1 MIVMIIRFL
10 LFLIILSCFTG
21 CDFLY
26 RKFHEPYSG
35 YYLSDWT
42 LKGDIVT
49 NYQSGERIEYQV
61 GDQVNRFGT
70 SDILLINPLSP
81 EREEIIISKN
91 TKFIQHEDN
100 PEWEVLVALS
110 SFIDSNNDRYTAYTS
125 FPVDPDFDSTFKFYK
140 NNNLISSYPFRKSI
154 YVTGPPK
161 TVYDKYVQINPF
173 TKQSFLFSFG
183 YTKLFIFSI
192 TGDLE
197 HELDL
202 GSHAIWKTATSFW
215 YYDPIQNTLASYD
228 LETATSTMYD
238 IDFKPSYYNDTDNTL
253 QTIDNGVLK
262 TFSVASNTITASI
275 AVTYDYKTLNEF
287 KFSPDGSKLLVYEK
301 GWFNEFRDS
310 DAIFKSLG
318 INIYDINTH
327 TLTKIRD

>member
-1 MIVMIIRFL
+1 MIIRFL
-10 LFLIILSCFTG
+10 LFIVILSCFTG

-35 YYLSDWT
+35 YYVSDWT
-42 LKGDIVT
+42 LEGDIIT
-49 NYQSGERIEYQV
+49 NYQAGEQIEYQV
-61 GDQVNRFGT
+61 GDQKNRFGT

-81 EREEIIISKN
+81 EREDIIISKN
-91 TKFIQHEDN
+91 TEFIQHEDN
-100 PEWEVLVALS
+100 PDWEIFLTLS

-140 NNNLISSYPFRKSI
+140 NNNLLSSYSYRNSI
-154 YVTGPPK
+154 YTTGPPEIE
-161 TVYDKYVQINPF
+161 YDTYVQINPF
-173 TKQSFLFSFG
+173 TKKSFLFSFG

-192 TGDLE
+192 TGELE

-202 GSHAIWKTATSFW
+202 GGYAIWKTATSFW

-228 LETATSTMYD
+228 LNTATSTMYD
-238 IDFKPSYYNDTDNTL
+238 IDFKPSYYNHTDNTL

-262 TFSVASNTITASI
+262 TFSVANNTIAASI

-318 INIYDINTH
+318 INVYDINTH
-327 TLTKIRD
+327 TLTPIRD

>member
-1 MIVMIIRFL
+1 MIIRFL
-10 LFLIILSCFTG
+10 LFLFILSCFTG
-21 CDFLY
+21 CDFLDS
-26 RKFHEPYSG
+26 KFHTPYSG
-35 YYLSDWT
+35 YYVSDWT
-42 LKGDIVT
+42 LQGDIIT
-49 NYQSGERIEYQV
+49 NYQAGEQTEHDLFEQQDRI
-61 GDQVNRFGT
+61 GT
-70 SDILLINPLSP
+70 SNIFLIDLSSP
-81 EREEIIISKN
+81 ELEDIIMSKK
-91 TKFIQHEDN
+91 TEFIQHDDN
-100 PEWEVLVALS
+100 PEWEVLFALS
-110 SFIDSNNDRYTAYTS
+110 SFIDSNNDRYTAYISLPFNSESDDTL
-125 FPVDPDFDSTFKFYK
+125 KFYRNGTLLSRYLITDEPIYRVES
-140 NNNLISSYPFRKSI
+140 NNF
-154 YVTGPPK
+154 
-161 TVYDKYVQINPF
+161 VYDEFIRINPF

-183 YTKLFIFSI
+183 YTKLYIFSI

-197 HELDL
+197 HELDF